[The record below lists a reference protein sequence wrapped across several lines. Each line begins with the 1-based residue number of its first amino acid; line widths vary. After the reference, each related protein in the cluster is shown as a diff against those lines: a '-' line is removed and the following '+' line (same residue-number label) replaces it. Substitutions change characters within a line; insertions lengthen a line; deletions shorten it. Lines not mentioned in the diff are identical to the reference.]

1 MAAIFTVRMAGE
13 TRIIPAVFCVLSL
26 HQYICSMDFT
36 TDVENCLSV
45 LQAGGLILYPTDTV
59 WGIGCDATNPA
70 AVQKIYELKKRP
82 AEKSMIVL
90 LADQRDLLQYV
101 ASPDLAVLDY
111 LDATT
116 KPTTVIYDGAIGL
129 ADNLVN
135 KDGSIA
141 IRIVQETF
149 CKHLIKRFRKPIVST
164 SANIS
169 NEPAPRTFAEI
180 PETIQQ
186 QVDYVVQYRQNDATI
201 AAPSAVVRWERGQV
215 TVIRP

>member
-1 MAAIFTVRMAGE
+1 
-13 TRIIPAVFCVLSL
+13 
-26 HQYICSMDFT
+26 MDFN
-36 TDVENCLSV
+36 TDVENSLSV
-45 LQAGGLILYPTDTV
+45 LQAGGLILYPTDTI
-59 WGIGCDATNPA
+59 WGIGCDATNA
-70 AVQKIYELKKRP
+70 DAVRRIYELKKRP
-82 AEKSMIVL
+82 ESKSMIVL

-101 ASPDLAVLDY
+101 ASPDLAVFDFLE
-111 LDATT
+111 AAT

-129 ADNLVN
+129 ADNLVGQ
-135 KDGSIA
+135 DGTIA

-169 NEPAPRTFAEI
+169 NEPAPRTFADI
-180 PETIQQ
+180 PEAIKQ
-186 QVDYVVQYRQNDATI
+186 QVDYVVQYRQQDAAI

>member
-1 MAAIFTVRMAGE
+1 
-13 TRIIPAVFCVLSL
+13 
-26 HQYICSMDFT
+26 MDFT

-45 LQAGGLILYPTDTV
+45 LQAGGLILYPTDTI
-59 WGIGCDATNPA
+59 WGIGCDATNRE

-90 LADQRDLLQYV
+90 LADQRDILQYV
-101 ASPDLAVLDY
+101 ANPDLAVLDY

-135 KDGSIA
+135 QDGSIA

-164 SANIS
+164 SANVS
-169 NEPAPRTFAEI
+169 GQPAPRIFGEI
-180 PETIQQ
+180 NNDIKQ
-186 QVDYVVQYRQNDATI
+186 QVDYIVQYRQQEETPAQ
-201 AAPSAVVRWERGQV
+201 PSAVVRWKKDGTVEVLRG
-215 TVIRP
+215 